1 MRNDYMQE
9 HTLTLIDKVE
19 EAMRTP
25 QSPEVM
31 ECLEKA
37 RNAYMKAMFEIDKA
51 FELLESTT

>member
-1 MRNDYMQE
+1 MQKR
-9 HTLTLIDKVE
+9 TLTLIGKVE
-19 EAMRTP
+19 EAMKAP

-51 FELLESTT
+51 FELVEQSH

>member
-1 MRNDYMQE
+1 MQE